1 MRTIKLSRASKGRS
15 DTVISTNPFTGG
27 YERLIPVVSVW
38 GIKRVS
44 KCSPE
49 VIYYILMLSVCQAF
63 FPRRFFNFLAFDFES
78 VAFFI
83 LASISGFPVSG
94 IASAL

>member
-1 MRTIKLSRASKGRS
+1 MRTIKFSRASKGRS
-15 DTVISTNPFTGG
+15 DTIFP
-27 YERLIPVVSVW
+27 LIPSLVDMRDLPPLVSVW

-49 VIYYILMLSVCQAF
+49 VIYYKLMLSSCQAF
-63 FPRRFFNFLAFDFES
+63 FPRRVFNFLAFDFES